1 MSKYTDRISNYHAGK
16 PKFFAHV
23 DLSTRPLIDIA
34 QTMAGMISAFDI
46 DTAVGKQLDIL
57 GEWIGRKRRVSTP
70 ISGVYFSGIL
80 KSLDGIRGYGR
91 TI

>member
-23 DLSTRPLIDIA
+23 DLSTRPLIDIS

-46 DTAVGKQLDIL
+46 DTAVGKQLDISWRVDRAKAQGEHANLWCVFLL
-57 GEWIGRKRRVSTP
+57 G
-70 ISGVYFSGIL
+70 Y
-80 KSLDGIRGYGR
+80 
-91 TI
+91 